1 MLDKY
6 YNDYW
11 QKRIQDTTKPIPDG
25 LPKFLKKYT
34 SYGAIVN
41 CLSASDKLLDIG
53 CGDGRVS
60 ELYKEKA
67 AKVYGLDISGQA
79 ISEAKKRG
87 IEASFQDLNQLPLKF
102 EDGYFDCVVLTDV
115 VEHVINPLGL
125 LQEVKRI
132 LKADGQAVVT
142 VPNFA
147 RLSNRLKMLIGDPI
161 DILHWSKYGDEIEHL
176 HWFTWPK
183 LKNLFK
189 DAGFSKLKPIP
200 TGLKSLSFVFGLVG
214 LYNLGSYLT
223 IKIKK

>member
-11 QKRIQDTTKPIPDG
+11 EIRVQDKTKPIPDG
-25 LPKFLKKYT
+25 LPNFLKKYT
-34 SYGAIVN
+34 SYGAIVEN
-41 CLSASDKLLDIG
+41 IYPCERLLDIG

-67 AKVYGLDISGQA
+67 TKVYGIDISEKA
-79 ISEAKKRG
+79 LSEASGRG
-87 IEASFQDLNQLPLKF
+87 IETSFQDLNQLPLGF
-102 EDGYFDCVVLTDV
+102 EDNYFNCVVLTDV

-125 LQEVKRI
+125 LKEVRRI
-132 LKADGQAVVT
+132 LKDDGRVIVT

-147 RLSNRLKMLIGDPI
+147 RISNRLRMMAGDPI

-176 HWFTWPK
+176 HWFTLPK

-189 DAGFSKLKPIP
+189 EAGFSRLRPIP
-200 TGLKSLSFVFGLVG
+200 TGLKSLSFIFGLVK

-223 IKIKK
+223 IEVKK